1 MSQAYPKE
9 VVEVC
14 DMFVLKFLREN
25 GFNKISKKFERIAK
39 PPGNWKIK
47 SYFSHKLTDL
57 LHEIKTV

>member
-25 GFNKISKKFERIAK
+25 GFDKISKKFERIAK
-39 PPGNWKIK
+39 PPGNNKIK
-47 SYFSHKLTDL
+47 SYFT
-57 LHEIKTV
+57 I